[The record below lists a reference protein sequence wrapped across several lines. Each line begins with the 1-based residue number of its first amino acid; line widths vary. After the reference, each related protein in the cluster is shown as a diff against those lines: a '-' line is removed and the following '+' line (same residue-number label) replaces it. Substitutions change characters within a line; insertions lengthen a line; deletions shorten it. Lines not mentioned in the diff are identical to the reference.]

1 MNIPINGINPISLTR
16 PPQQQEIKA
25 STEISPL
32 SFTATLAAVTAASQA
47 QVQRIKR
54 RYGLNVGIL
63 SVDSDEKEIADHS
76 AGDSLPEL
84 VIAPNILQQMA
95 RDIVLSKKVY
105 GYIDDFINED
115 PKGLNH
121 MGQKPGM
128 KTTGRSLIIH
138 MDGTFTVLGSSSA
151 ASPEEAGKQQ
161 ELKKKV
167 RETSG
172 GLQAFQ
178 PALPVLSRNLLPL
191 QGDAHSVS
199 DAVSVREA
207 PSQEWLHQ
215 ILLMRAI
222 RSHRGH

>member
-16 PPQQQEIKA
+16 PPQQPEIKA
-25 STEISPL
+25 STETSPF

-54 RYGLNVGIL
+54 KYGLNVGIL
-63 SVDSDEKEIADHS
+63 SVGSDEKEITDLGAS
-76 AGDSLPEL
+76 DSLPEL
-84 VIAPNILQQMA
+84 VIAPNILQQMVK
-95 RDIVLSKKVY
+95 DTVLSKKVY
-105 GYIDDFINED
+105 SYIDDFVNEE

-121 MGQKPGM
+121 MGQKLGM
-128 KTTGRSLIIH
+128 KAMGRSLIIH
-138 MDGTFTVLGSSSA
+138 KDGTFTVYGSSSA
-151 ASPEEAGKQQ
+151 ASPEDVEKQQ
-161 ELKKKV
+161 EQKEKA

-172 GLQAFQ
+172 GLQSFQ
-178 PALPVLSRNLLPL
+178 SALPVLSRNLLSL
-191 QGDAHSVS
+191 KGDAHSVS
-199 DAVSVREA
+199 DAVSVHEA